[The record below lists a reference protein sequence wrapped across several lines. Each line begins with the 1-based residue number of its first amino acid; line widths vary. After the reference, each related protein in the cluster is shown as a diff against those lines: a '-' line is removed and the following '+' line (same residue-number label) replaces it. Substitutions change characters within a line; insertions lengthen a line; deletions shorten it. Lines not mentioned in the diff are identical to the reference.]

1 MYISAYF
8 GSVAWQARRD
18 KGWTQEE
25 VAERVGISTRWYQQI
40 ECGVVNATFAV
51 CVRIARVLGLDLN
64 QFWHPGWHLTDRA
77 EPGNFFCAY
86 MCCDTTQNTTQ
97 KRKA

>member
-1 MYISAYF
+1 MKWKTSLVCFSMNLFKFSRGKGGIQMYISAYF
-8 GSVAWQARRD
+8 GSEAWRARRD

-25 VAERVGISTRWYQQI
+25 VAERAGISTRWYQQI

-64 QFWHPGWHLTDRA
+64 QLCTLAGI
-77 EPGNFFCAY
+77 
-86 MCCDTTQNTTQ
+86 
-97 KRKA
+97 